1 MQGRQRHQ
9 GHGAPKTCVTG
20 YFEGRF
26 TQRVNLRVPRL
37 AAVRDAPGWPLVPAV
52 FRLFWHGRG
61 TPPGCKPPPRP
72 AI

>member
-37 AAVRDAPGWPLVPAV
+37 AAVRAA
-52 FRLFWHGRG
+52 RG
-61 TPPGCKPPPRP
+61 
-72 AI
+72 

>member
-1 MQGRQRHQ
+1 
-9 GHGAPKTCVTG
+9 VTG

-37 AAVRDAPGWPLVPAV
+37 AAVRAARGWPLVPAV

-61 TPPGCKPPPRP
+61 CATRRCCSGWRWETVHLL
-72 AI
+72 AVAAVGW